1 MRVHV
6 GYTRLPGLFQVDSV
20 FVFFGEGGF
29 SSPIVASKFQLGK
42 SERVQVLLSRA

>member
-20 FVFFGEGGF
+20 FVFFGEGG
-29 SSPIVASKFQLGK
+29 
-42 SERVQVLLSRA
+42 VLKPHCSVEVSAPQI